1 MSTHASAQRHQLS
14 GSFFP
19 SVTVQQD
26 KPDHQFDERIF
37 ATAGMFAPDPAPRTS
52 DERADTLSEWRFGDL
67 TLTREVRRAGQH
79 EPWLQQP
86 PRPRHHGSVTL
97 LRANN
102 DRALSTLIVS
112 PRANLAMPA
121 LAWSQHHS
129 SQDCEVITLYLPI
142 DAFEGKEPEAAVPA
156 RCIDS
161 AAGSGALLAH
171 FMRQLAG
178 QLDLVPDDRAG
189 LLAVATRALV
199 AACTLSA
206 SPHVAPFAPCIA
218 SGAVERTRH
227 VVQQHMASPEFGPP
241 QLARLL
247 AMSRSKLYRLLDG
260 DGGVAHFINRER
272 LTQAWRDLAA
282 PGEAVSV
289 HAIANQVGFRDHS
302 TFSRAFRREYGCSP
316 TEARERTLL
325 VQPDA
330 PRAMAPT
337 ATPQPAT
344 GFPSDWQLAPGRP
357 PQRAR
362 GPARSAGSDCETL
375 PENGMNSPVLG
386 F

>member
-19 SVTVQQD
+19 SVTIQQNNPRD
-26 KPDHQFDERIF
+26 QIDEWIF
-37 ATAGMFAPDPAPRTS
+37 ATATMLASRAAPGIA
-52 DERADTLSEWRFGDL
+52 DEHPDTRSEWRFGDL
-67 TLTREVRRAGQH
+67 TLTREVRRIGQH

-86 PRPRHHGSVTL
+86 RHTRRHGSVTL
-97 LRANN
+97 LRTDNE
-102 DRALSTLIVS
+102 RAPSTLIVS
-112 PRANLAMPA
+112 PRANLAMAA
-121 LAWSQHHS
+121 LEWPQHHAG
-129 SQDCEVITLYLPI
+129 QACEVLTLFLPS
-142 DAFEGKEPEAAVPA
+142 DAFEGKEPGAALHA
-156 RCIDS
+156 RRIDT
-161 AAGSGALLAH
+161 AAGTGALLAH

-178 QLDLVPDDRAG
+178 QLGHVPDERAG

-199 AACTLSA
+199 AACALPVGA
-206 SPHVAPFAPCIA
+206 YVAPCAPCIA
-218 SGAVERTRH
+218 SGVVERTRL
-227 VVQQHMASPEFGPP
+227 VVQRHMASPEFGPP

-272 LTQAWRDLAA
+272 LAQAWRDLTA

-316 TEARERTLL
+316 TEARERALL
-325 VQPDA
+325 AQPDA
-330 PRAMAPT
+330 
-337 ATPQPAT
+337 
-344 GFPSDWQLAPGRP
+344 GRE
-357 PQRAR
+357 A
-362 GPARSAGSDCETL
+362 L